1 MGKLIVTEFLTLD
14 GVAQAPGAPEEDTD
28 GGFAHGGWSHR
39 FYDPEIMGPVFG
51 EAMQGAAALLFGRR
65 TWEMFAEAWSGRSGD
80 MFSGL
85 MNALQKYVVSSTLGD
100 DDLIWNTKLIPADNA
115 VADITKLHRAAGGE
129 LVVLGS
135 PRLVQTLLRE
145 NMVDELRL
153 MIEPVLLGGG
163 KRIFPDD
170 GGMRALEL
178 VSTVTTGTGVNVC
191 TYRPVKPPTRIQV
204 PLMEQ

>member
-1 MGKLIVTEFLTLD
+1 MRIVVVAYMSLD
-14 GVAQAPGAPEEDTD
+14 GVVQAPNRPDEDTE

-39 FYDPEIMGPVFG
+39 FYDPEVMGPVFG
-51 EAMQGAAALLFGRR
+51 EAMQNAAALLFGRR
-65 TWEMFAEAWSGRSGD
+65 TWEMFAAAWSGRSGD
-80 MFSGL
+80 VFSGL

-100 DDLIWNTKLIPADNA
+100 DDLVWNTKLIPGDDA
-115 VADITKLHRAAGGE
+115 VSEITKLHRAAGGE

-135 PRLVQTLLRE
+135 PGLVQTMLSE
-145 NMVDELRL
+145 NLVDELRL

-170 GGMRALEL
+170 GEMRTLLL
-178 VSTVTTGTGVNVC
+178 VSAVTTVTGVNVC

>member
-1 MGKLIVTEFLTLD
+1 VQIVVVAYMSLD
-14 GVAQAPGAPEEDTD
+14 GVVQAPNRPGEDPD

-51 EAMQGAAALLFGRR
+51 EAMQGAAALLFGKN
-65 TWEMFAEAWSGRSGD
+65 TWQAFAGAWSGRAGD
-80 MFSGL
+80 PFSNL
-85 MNALQKYVVSSTLGD
+85 MHALPKYVVSSTLGD
-100 DDLIWNTKLIPADNA
+100 DDLHWNTTLIPGGRV
-115 VADITKLHRAAGGE
+115 VAEISTLHTAAGGE

-135 PRLVQTLLRE
+135 PRLVQTLLTE
-145 NMVDELRL
+145 NLVDELRL

-170 GGMRALEL
+170 GGMRTLEL
-178 VSTVTTGTGVNVC
+178 VSTVTTATGVNVC
-191 TYRPVKPPTRIQV
+191 TYRPVKPPTRIRV

>member
-1 MGKLIVTEFLTLD
+1 VRIVVVAYMSLD
-14 GVAQAPGAPEEDTD
+14 GVVQAPNRPDEDTD

-39 FYDPEIMGPVFG
+39 FYDPEVMGPVFG
-51 EAMQGAAALLFGRR
+51 EAMQSAGALLFGKH
-65 TWEMFAEAWSGRSGD
+65 TWQAFAAAWSGRAGD
-80 MFSGL
+80 EFSDL
-85 MNALQKYVVSSTLGD
+85 MGALPKYVVSSTLDD
-100 DDLIWNTKLIPADNA
+100 DDLTWNTKLIPGDDA
-115 VADITKLHRAAGGE
+115 VAEISKLHKAAGRE

-135 PRLVQTLLRE
+135 PRLVQTLLSE
-145 NMVDELRL
+145 SLVDELRL

-170 GGMRALEL
+170 GAMRTLEL
-178 VSTVTTGTGVNVC
+178 VSTVTAATGVNVC